1 MLVRIFSN
9 LTSIQLHPS
18 SSASKSKTRV
28 SVAIFVQ
35 CQVIAVRILDKNASY
50 ICSHVFAPP
59 RGRFG
64 EPNLAVVRREARRQG
79 YGRLRQ
85 RRVQGC
91 PKKATRPTG
100 S

>member
-35 CQVIAVRILDKNASY
+35 CQVIAVRILEQE
-50 ICSHVFAPP
+50 CFLHMFP
-59 RGRFG
+59 RVRSPARAIRRAKPSGR
-64 EPNLAVVRREARRQG
+64 
-79 YGRLRQ
+79 
-85 RRVQGC
+85 
-91 PKKATRPTG
+91 
-100 S
+100 